1 MVKEDNLH
9 MIVAFVGTVISVI
22 VLIFVV
28 NILGYGNLSFVGLNQ
43 LFFVITYF
51 VLTYLWDEEFN
62 FTDFIKKM
70 AHKIEKCIVGK
81 DTYEF
86 CVKDYYRYK
95 HK

>member
-1 MVKEDNLH
+1 M
-9 MIVAFVGTVISVI
+9 
-22 VLIFVV
+22 
-28 NILGYGNLSFVGLNQ
+28 
-43 LFFVITYF
+43 FFVITYF

-86 CVKDYYRYK
+86 CVKYYYRYK
-95 HK
+95 